1 MTTSVKREVDGHDV
15 LVCTLYAFDF
25 LNYEHV

>member
-1 MTTSVKREVDGHDV
+1 MTSVKREVDGHDV
-15 LVCTLYAFDF
+15 SVCTLYAFDF

>member
-1 MTTSVKREVDGHDV
+1 MNSVKREVDGHDV
-15 LVCTLYAFDF
+15 VLCTLYAFDF